1 MIKALALNTE
11 DPVFSDQVARD
22 TLYETFIGQL
32 KQADKR
38 AKAVKEFHDIATL
51 FNSLSSVLDT
61 VDIQYIELEARHEPI
76 GFFSFAGFMKM
87 TTSEVYRGHG
97 RVLSYELRSGVEFFK
112 DHDDPRFTNAIESLP
127 WYNSLDKM
135 VFVFN
140 GLLGVYLAR
149 IDKITDLAKHAQNPK
164 EPLKGSKNPYSRI
177 PEELQECRD
186 RIEQYAKSLEEFLQG
201 YLSDFTLRAP
211 LQRKIMNQS
220 GASVLTGE
228 IFQAYSR
235 VTRLLAAFRAL
246 SQGEVSA
253 IPVSVEEPQ
262 PVSVEEP
269 QPVSVEEPVRI
280 IEAKKFHKP
289 MSKALTV
296 YGVPDKNK
304 RITIYGVPDE
314 NKRVVVYGASSKSK
328 DLVVYREPTSIAPL
342 APEERAPVVTP
353 LVMAGIGAVAVAGA
367 VVLLNR

>member
-1 MIKALALNTE
+1 M
-11 DPVFSDQVARD
+11 FSDQVARD

-246 SQGEVSA
+246 SQAEVSA
-253 IPVSVEEPQ
+253 I